1 LTAEQ
6 LQSAR
11 AEAWRQSGNPIL
23 TADDAASWLRET
35 GLCLFLPRGAQ
46 IAAPAPS
53 FVEATLGAANATP
66 APAAIEAA
74 NELLLRLLTQGDAVA
89 LNLLGGLGSQ
99 PDFLATPETL
109 PFIYALRGDKEWK
122 RGPRGKSS
130 PLVFEVWKLLDK
142 EGSLTAA
149 EVKDLLGRELTEA
162 AALRALTELWNT
174 LRIEPV
180 YREYSSLEDPARWQP
195 LDRAHAKQLQAG
207 STMSAGMAIS
217 ALVSLYLQSSVAA
230 TQEEIEAFLSPLCSR
245 SKVRDAVRGLS
256 ATRQLAS
263 VHLGGAELYHVEG
276 SLPEFPEVEIVTPVR
291 SADIEVLATA
301 EVAAIEE
308 QPAPVTASESA
319 PAAGVLPRKR
329 PGGLVRRSFA
339 FRGEGNQDGERKPF
353 AGARKP
359 AGPGRTAGKPAQR
372 TMGSARPGSTS
383 RRPSTPGGTR
393 KPYGTRSAPGSPSRT
408 NFGASPD
415 RQPFHPSEPWIED
428 RKPRPAADSRPA
440 ARAGEGSSPDRKPY
454 PSRSA
459 GGGDRK
465 PFGARKTFGGDR
477 KPFTP
482 RSDSR
487 PASRTDDRGG
497 DRGSEREPF
506 SPGQNRPF
514 PPRSGA
520 GAKPS
525 FGGARKTFSPR
536 EGAGGERKP
545 WVKREGGS
553 SQPGFDRKPGSDRK
567 PAFGG
572 DRPFKPRGDRP
583 QSSSDRPFPPRREGG
598 RPSFGAP
605 RKPFDRNGAGSSERR
620 TSSEPGQRGF
630 GGSYRGGA
638 RDRKPAFGAAGAERP
653 FKPRGERPASAGS
666 RPYTP
671 RSGSTS
677 RPSGDRKPAFGGPRK
692 PFAAGGAE
700 SGFKP
705 RPNSGSDA
713 RPNTRPD
720 TRSGGSSYG
729 RMGGSK
735 PGFGSPRPSPRS
747 GAPDRP
753 SSPRPPRPA
762 TDRPRPSGPGK
773 GPSKG
778 PGGKART
785 SGFTSSGKP
794 RSGVK
799 PSGRPGPRAGRPPGA
814 PGKPKSVRRK
824 PDDQ

>member
-1 LTAEQ
+1 MTAEQ

-11 AEAWRQSGNPIL
+11 AEAWRQSGNPLL

-130 PLVFEVWKLLDK
+130 PLVIEVWKLLDK
-142 EGSLTAA
+142 EGPLTAS
-149 EVKDLLGRELTEA
+149 EVKDQLGRELTEA

-180 YREYSSLEDPARWQP
+180 YREHASLHDPARWQP
-195 LDRAHAKQLQAG
+195 LDRAHAKQLQAA
-207 STMSAGMAIS
+207 SAMSSGLAVS
-217 ALVSLYLQSSVAA
+217 ALVSLYLQSSIAA
-230 TQEEIEAFLSPLCSR
+230 TEEEMEAFLSPLCSR

-276 SLPEFPEVEIVTPVR
+276 SLPEFPEVEIVAPVR
-291 SADIEVLATA
+291 PAEIEVLAMADAA
-301 EVAAIEE
+301 EPLE
-308 QPAPVTASESA
+308 QPPAASDAKPS
-319 PAAGVLPRKR
+319 AGVLPRKR

-339 FRGEGNQDGERKPF
+339 FRGESKGEDDSARKSF

-359 AGPGRTAGKPAQR
+359 AGSGRAAGKPAQR
-372 TMGSARPGSTS
+372 TMGSAS

-393 KPYGTRSAPGSPSRT
+393 KPYGTRSAPGSGPA
-408 NFGASPD
+408 GAPGAE
-415 RQPFHPSEPWIED
+415 RKPFHPSEPWMED
-428 RKPRPAADSRPA
+428 RKPRPAPAPRPEHDRPA
-440 ARAGEGSSPDRKPY
+440 ARAQEGSTPDRKPY
-454 PSRSA
+454 PSRNA
-459 GGGDRK
+459 GSGDRK
-465 PFGARKTFGGDR
+465 PFGARKTFGADR

-482 RSDSR
+482 RPD
-487 PASRTDDRGG
+487 SRTDSRSDPRQDNRGG
-497 DRGSEREPF
+497 ERKQF

-520 GAKPS
+520 GAKPP

-536 EGAGGERKP
+536 EGTGGERKP

-553 SQPGFDRKPGSDRK
+553 ARPSFTRGPGPDRK

-572 DRPFKPRGDRP
+572 NREDRPYKPRTDRP
-583 QSSSDRPFPPRREGG
+583 QGSSDKPFAPRREGG
-598 RPSFGAP
+598 KPPFGGA
-605 RKPFDRNGAGSSERR
+605 RKPFDRNSGGSSERR
-620 TSSEPGQRGF
+620 T
-630 GGSYRGGA
+630 GGPSGTSYRGGA
-638 RDRKPAFGAAGAERP
+638 
-653 FKPRGERPASAGS
+653 
-666 RPYTP
+666 
-671 RSGSTS
+671 
-677 RPSGDRKPAFGGPRK
+677 GDRKPAFGGAGGPRPFKPRSDRPPSAESRPYTPREGYTPRPPGDRRPPFGGTRK
-692 PFAAGGAE
+692 PFTPGSKE
-700 SGFKP
+700 HSNP
-705 RPNSGSDA
+705 RPDA
-713 RPNTRPD
+713 RPSARSDSRTSHRPG
-720 TRSGGSSYG
+720 RNGGSSYG
-729 RMGGSK
+729 RIGGSK
-735 PGFGSPRPSPRS
+735 PGSANPR
-747 GAPDRP
+747 
-753 SSPRPPRPA
+753 SSPRPGEPGRPDRSSGGRPPRA
-762 TDRPRPSGPGK
+762 STDRTRSATPGSAPGK
-773 GPSKG
+773 GP
-778 PGGKART
+778 GKPRT

-799 PSGRPGPRAGRPPGA
+799 PAGRPGPRAGRPPGA
-814 PGKPKSVRRK
+814 PGKPKSARK
-824 PDDQ
+824 KPESE